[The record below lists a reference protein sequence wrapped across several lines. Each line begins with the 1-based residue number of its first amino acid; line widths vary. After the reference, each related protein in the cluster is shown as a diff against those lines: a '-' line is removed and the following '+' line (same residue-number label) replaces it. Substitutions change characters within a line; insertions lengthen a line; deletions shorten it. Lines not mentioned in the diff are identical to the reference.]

1 MMQQKHPLGTHLR
14 DQFLLGQEDDAILQM
29 LKRVLRLDP
38 DATFSAVQQE
48 ALLLEGE
55 QSPRWPEVTCAA
67 VRDPNVVRSH
77 QQSDVW
83 KQELRKE
90 LMEEVKAQMTDLA
103 QPEVPV
109 GVAGGFFPLPE
120 DSCCHGGLVQG
131 IRLASSAT
139 RGHDSGKKRGGNLG
153 TSSNGTSRERL
164 LQPGGNLGG
173 AQYCLS
179 GPHPCCHQKR

>member
-1 MMQQKHPLGTHLR
+1 MMRQKHPLGTHLR
-14 DQFLLGQEDDAILQM
+14 DQLLLGQEDGAILHM
-29 LKRVLRLDP
+29 LKRVVCLDP

-90 LMEEVKAQMTDLA
+90 LMEAVKAQMTDLA
-103 QPEVPV
+103 RELIRDQKLTGPTQTSVHPRTVP
-109 GVAGGFFPLPE
+109 
-120 DSCCHGGLVQG
+120 
-131 IRLASSAT
+131 
-139 RGHDSGKKRGGNLG
+139 
-153 TSSNGTSRERL
+153 
-164 LQPGGNLGG
+164 
-173 AQYCLS
+173 
-179 GPHPCCHQKR
+179 PHPRGKRHQDRHTSYRWDED